1 MIKKI
6 TLTILLLLFLNNCG
20 YQPIYSSKNVK
31 FAVGELT
38 TIGDKKV
45 NKLLIKKLKIYNN
58 NDDLSKIIYNL
69 NITSESTKNISS
81 KDTKGNPATFT
92 LTLLVKLETK
102 NSLGE
107 KNSQSFKQYI
117 TYNNNNNKFDLR
129 KYEDSIKEN
138 MAESINEDI
147 IQYLQNLN

>member
-45 NKLLIKKLKIYNN
+45 NKLLIKKLEIYNN
-58 NDDLSKIIYNL
+58 DDDLSKIIYNL
-69 NITSESTKNISS
+69 NITSESTKDISS

-92 LTLLVKLETK
+92 LTVLVNLEIK

-107 KNSQSFKQYI
+107 KNSQSFKQYT

-138 MAESINEDI
+138 MTENINEDI

>member
-6 TLTILLLLFLNNCG
+6 TLTILLLLFLNYCG
-20 YQPIYSSKNVK
+20 YQPIYSSKNIK

-45 NKLLIKKLKIYNN
+45 NKLLIKKHEIYNN
-58 NDDLSKIIYNL
+58 NNDLSKIIYNL

-92 LTLLVKLETK
+92 LTLLVKLEIK

-107 KNSQSFKQYI
+107 KNSQSFKQYT

-129 KYEDSIKEN
+129 KYENSIKEN
-138 MAESINEDI
+138 MTESINEDI
-147 IQYLQNLN
+147 VQYLQNLN